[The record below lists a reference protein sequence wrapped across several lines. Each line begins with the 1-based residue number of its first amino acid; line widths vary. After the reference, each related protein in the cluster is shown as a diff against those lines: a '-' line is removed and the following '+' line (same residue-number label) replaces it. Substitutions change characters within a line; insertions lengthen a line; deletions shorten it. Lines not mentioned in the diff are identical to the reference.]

1 MAKNYVSDAVVIN
14 SSTYDSVQFFDDK
27 TRLAFYDAYI
37 LSGLMDETMYSGV
50 SAADAFITLLRPTQ
64 VATAKRHT
72 SAVENGRKGGKN
84 NPHDEKF
91 TIEEILVL
99 KERGYTNRQ
108 IADTLDVKTRI
119 PYKEV
124 EVAVSYISHSDYLQ
138 NDLKLKEVSHIGFT
152 HDNTLSIGMEVD
164 NYEIVF
170 ILPTGREFVLYLK
183 EIR

>member
-27 TRLAFYDAYI
+27 TRLAFYDAFI

-72 SAVENGRKGGKN
+72 SAVENGRKGGEN

-99 KERGYTNRQ
+99 KGRGYTNRQ
-108 IADTLDVKTRI
+108 IADTLKCSYSTVQKKI
-119 PYKEV
+119 KE
-124 EVAVSYISHSDYLQ
+124 Y
-138 NDLKLKEVSHIGFT
+138 NDSLDG
-152 HDNTLSIGMEVD
+152 VD
-164 NYEIVF
+164 IHYADMDADETEQDIDDDAGRSN
-170 ILPTGREFVLYLK
+170 LPF
-183 EIR
+183 

>member
-14 SSTYDSVQFFDDK
+14 SSTYDSLQFLDK
-27 TRLAFYDAYI
+27 ESRLAFYDAFI
-37 LSGLMDETMYSGV
+37 LSGLMDETIYSGV

-108 IADTLDVKTRI
+108 IADTLDCSYSTVQKKI
-119 PYKEV
+119 KEYNDSLEGV
-124 EVAVSYISHSDYLQ
+124 DIHYADMDADETEQDVDDDDGRSD
-138 NDLKLKEVSHIGFT
+138 
-152 HDNTLSIGMEVD
+152 
-164 NYEIVF
+164 
-170 ILPTGREFVLYLK
+170 LPF
-183 EIR
+183 